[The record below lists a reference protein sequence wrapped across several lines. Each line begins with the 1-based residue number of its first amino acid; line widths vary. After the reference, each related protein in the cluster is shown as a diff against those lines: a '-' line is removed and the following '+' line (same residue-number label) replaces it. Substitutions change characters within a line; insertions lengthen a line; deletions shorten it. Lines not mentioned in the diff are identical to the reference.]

1 MCVRTSW
8 EDSSCWSWRI
18 SSYPILCTS
27 WSSAYTSVRT
37 RAADMTRT
45 GKRSC
50 TRTPASTCCRVPLP
64 VSSLSSAWDHFWRTC
79 SRSTHWQ
86 IPRCSCSSA
95 PSSANDR
102 TIFYTP
108 NIYVGYSKRVQKQ
121 FYVSVRVSHSEYL
134 GIGISQWRGKRG
146 FMKVNIFLGGV
157 GLFDTLFFTNNK
169 I

>member
-1 MCVRTSW
+1 MYTCVSVRTSW

-50 TRTPASTCCRVPLP
+50 TQTPASTCCRFPLP
-64 VSSLSSAWDHFWRTC
+64 VSSLTCAWDHLWRTC

-86 IPRCSCSSA
+86 IPKCSCYSA
-95 PSSANDR
+95 PNSANDR
-102 TIFYTP
+102 MIFYILYQLYTR
-108 NIYVGYSKRVQKQ
+108 RVQNVFKNG
-121 FYVSVRVSHSEYL
+121 FTRVCAFL
-134 GIGISQWRGKRG
+134 ISS
-146 FMKVNIFLGGV
+146 I
-157 GLFDTLFFTNNK
+157 
-169 I
+169 